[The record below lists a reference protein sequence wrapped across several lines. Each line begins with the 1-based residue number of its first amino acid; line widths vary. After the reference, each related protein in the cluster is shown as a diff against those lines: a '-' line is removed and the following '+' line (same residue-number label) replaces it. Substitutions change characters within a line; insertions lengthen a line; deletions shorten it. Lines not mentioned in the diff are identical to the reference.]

1 MAQKVDLQE
10 RLKMRFLTV
19 DYRDK
24 QEVYGTSTN
33 AADTGTIA
41 LDILNIPD
49 YVLEKL
55 LELTEPMMQLVDF
68 LNHNKNPD
76 ASTLAMMLTASKN
89 VFRVVDLLRDVPP
102 FSSQDFTWLD
112 GKLPSIFSADAV
124 KKAYRQRKKEMG
136 EVFIPALC
144 LVAQLGFGIR
154 DFRQALIPLV
164 EALDDEEASRNPA
177 GFAKQFDGFFSEDV
191 HKDDVWM
198 SISNVSMEY
207 LPGEKGLVRRMHY
220 ASFPSMFRSNLY
232 EALAVGNAPK
242 RCPSC
247 QKFFLTTN
255 ARRQKYCT
263 GNAPEEYDG
272 LTCVQV
278 GNRMGREAREKA
290 ENHPVI
296 VLWHQ
301 TVNTIDKRVER
312 GTLEKE
318 IATKAKARAK
328 DLKDA
333 ALADHDYANGDY
345 KNDMNPDALIAA
357 VTKK

>member
-1 MAQKVDLQE
+1 MAQRVNIRE

-24 QEVYGTSTN
+24 QEAYGTSAN
-33 AADTGTIA
+33 AADTGSIA
-41 LDILNIPD
+41 LEILNISES
-49 YVLEKL
+49 VLEEL

-68 LNHNKNPD
+68 LNNNRNPD
-76 ASTLAMMLTASKN
+76 SSTLAMMLTASRN

-102 FSSQDFTWLD
+102 FAGQDFTWLD
-112 GKLPSIFSADAV
+112 GKLPGIFSADAV
-124 KKAYRQRKKEMG
+124 KKAYRQRKAEFG

-164 EALDDEEASRNPA
+164 KSLDDDVVSRNPT
-177 GFAKQFDGFFSEDV
+177 GFAQQFDSFFSADQN
-191 HKDDVWM
+191 KQDYWM
-198 SISNVSMEY
+198 SITNVSVEY
-207 LPGEKGLVRRMHY
+207 LPGTKGLVCRMHY

-232 EALAVGNAPK
+232 ESLAVGNAPK
-242 RCPSC
+242 RCLIC

-263 GNAPEEYDG
+263 GYAPEEYGG

-278 GNRMGREAREKA
+278 GNRMGREARELA

-301 TVNTIDKRVER
+301 TVNAIDKRVER
-312 GTLEKE
+312 GKLDKE
-318 IATKAKARAK
+318 IAQKAKTLAR

-333 ALADHDYANGDY
+333 ALADSDYANDDY
-345 KNDMNPDALIAA
+345 KNDMTPDALIAA

>member
-24 QEVYGTSTN
+24 QEVYGTSTT
-33 AADTGTIA
+33 ASDTGAIV
-41 LDILNIPD
+41 LNILNIPD
-49 YVLEKL
+49 HVLEEL
-55 LELTEPMMQLVDF
+55 VDLTEPMMQLVDF

-102 FSSQDFTWLD
+102 FFGQDFTWLD

-164 EALDDEEASRNPA
+164 EALDNEDVSRNPA
-177 GFAKQFDGFFSEDV
+177 GFAKQFDAFFSADKNKETY
-191 HKDDVWM
+191 WM
-198 SISNVSMEY
+198 SITNVSVEY
-207 LPGEKGLVRRMHY
+207 LPGEKGLVRQMHY

-232 EALAVGNAPK
+232 EALAAGNAPK
-242 RCPSC
+242 RCPIC
-247 QKFFLTTN
+247 RKFFLTTN

-263 GNAPEEYDG
+263 GYTPEEYGG

-278 GNRMGREAREKA
+278 GNRLGREAREKA

-301 TVNTIDKRVER
+301 TVNTIDKRVKR

-318 IATKAKARAK
+318 IATKAKVRAK

-333 ALADHDYANGDY
+333 ALADNDYTNGEY
-345 KNDMNPDALIAA
+345 KNDMNPDTLIAT

>member
-24 QEVYGTSTN
+24 QETYGTCCSS
-33 AADTGTIA
+33 ADTGNIA

-49 YVLEKL
+49 YVLEEL
-55 LELTEPMMQLVDF
+55 LELTELMMQLVDY

-76 ASTLAMMLTASKN
+76 NSTLAMMLTASKN

-144 LVAQLGFGIR
+144 LVAQLGFGIQ
-154 DFRQALIPLV
+154 DFRQALVPLV
-164 EALDDEEASRNPA
+164 ESLDDEEISRNPA
-177 GFAKQFDGFFSEDV
+177 GFAKQFDAFFSTDKNKETY
-191 HKDDVWM
+191 WM
-198 SISNVSMEY
+198 SITNVSVEY

-242 RCPSC
+242 RCPIC

-263 GNAPEEYDG
+263 GFAPEEYGG
-272 LTCVQV
+272 LTCMQV
-278 GNRMGREAREKA
+278 GNRMGREARGQA
-290 ENHPVI
+290 ATNPITVRY
-296 VLWHQ
+296 HQ
-301 TVNTIDKRVER
+301 SVNAIDKRVER
-312 GTLEKE
+312 QTLERA
-318 IATKAKARAK
+318 IAARAK
-328 DLKDA
+328 TRAKELVSGAIVDA
-333 ALADHDYANGDY
+333 DYANGKY
-345 KNDMNPDALIAA
+345 KEDMTPDALIAA

>member
-24 QEVYGTSTN
+24 QEVYGTSTT
-33 AADTGTIA
+33 ASDTGAIA
-41 LDILNIPD
+41 LDILNISD
-49 YVLEKL
+49 YLLGEL

-68 LNHNKNPD
+68 LNKNRNPD
-76 ASTLAMMLTASKN
+76 NSTLAMMLTASKN
-89 VFRVVDLLRDVPP
+89 IFRVVDLLRDVQP
-102 FSSQDFTWLD
+102 FSGQDFTWLD
-112 GKLPSIFSADAV
+112 EKLPKIFSADAV
-124 KKAYRQRKKEMG
+124 NKAYRQRKKEMG
-136 EVFIPALC
+136 EVFVPALC

-164 EALDDEEASRNPA
+164 ESLDDDDVSRNPT
-177 GFAKQFDGFFSEDV
+177 GFAKQFDAFFSADENKQDY
-191 HKDDVWM
+191 WM
-198 SISNVSMEY
+198 SITNVSVEY
-207 LPGEKGLVRRMHY
+207 LPGDKGLVRRMHY

-232 EALAVGNAPK
+232 EALAAGNAPK
-242 RCPSC
+242 RCPIC
-247 QKFFLTTN
+247 HKFFLTTN

-263 GNAPEEYDG
+263 GYAPEEYDG

-318 IATKAKARAK
+318 IATKAKVRAK

-333 ALADHDYANGDY
+333 ALADSDYANGEY
-345 KNDMNPDALIAA
+345 KNDMTPDALIAT

>member
-10 RLKMRFLTV
+10 RLKMRFLPV
-19 DYRDK
+19 EYRDK
-24 QEVYGTSTN
+24 QEVYGTSTT
-33 AADTGTIA
+33 ASDTGAIA
-41 LDILNIPD
+41 LDILNISD
-49 YVLEKL
+49 YLLGVL

-68 LNHNKNPD
+68 LNKNRNPD
-76 ASTLAMMLTASKN
+76 NSTLAMMLTASKN
-89 VFRVVDLLRDVPP
+89 IFRVVDLLRDVQP
-102 FSSQDFTWLD
+102 FSGQDFTWLD
-112 GKLPSIFSADAV
+112 EKLPKIFSADAV
-124 KKAYRQRKKEMG
+124 NKAYRQRKKEMG
-136 EVFIPALC
+136 EVFVPALC

-164 EALDDEEASRNPA
+164 ESLDDDDVSRNPT
-177 GFAKQFDGFFSEDV
+177 GFAKQFDAFFSADENKQDY
-191 HKDDVWM
+191 WM
-198 SISNVSMEY
+198 SITNVSVEY
-207 LPGEKGLVRRMHY
+207 LPGDKGLVRRMHY

-232 EALAVGNAPK
+232 EALAAGNAPK
-242 RCPSC
+242 RCPIC
-247 QKFFLTTN
+247 HKFFLTTN

-263 GNAPEEYDG
+263 GYAPEEYDG

-318 IATKAKARAK
+318 IATKAKVRAK

-333 ALADHDYANGDY
+333 ALADSDYANGEY
-345 KNDMNPDALIAA
+345 KNDMTPDALIAT

>member
-1 MAQKVDLQE
+1 MAQRVNIQE

-24 QEVYGTSTN
+24 QEAYGTSAN
-33 AADTGTIA
+33 AADTGSIA
-41 LDILNIPD
+41 LEILNISES
-49 YVLEKL
+49 VLEEL

-68 LNHNKNPD
+68 LNKNKNPD
-76 ASTLAMMLTASKN
+76 SSTLAMMLTASKN

-102 FSSQDFTWLD
+102 FSGQDFTWLD
-112 GKLPSIFSADAV
+112 GKLPGIFSADAV
-124 KKAYRQRKKEMG
+124 KKAYRQRKAEFG

-164 EALDDEEASRNPA
+164 EALDDEEVSRNPT
-177 GFAKQFDGFFSEDV
+177 GFAKQFDAFFSADKNKETY
-191 HKDDVWM
+191 WM
-198 SISNVSMEY
+198 SITNVSVEY
-207 LPGEKGLVRRMHY
+207 LPGSKGLVRRMHY

-242 RCPSC
+242 RCPIC
-247 QKFFLTTN
+247 TRFFLTTN

-263 GNAPEEYDG
+263 GYAPEEYGG

-278 GNRMGREAREKA
+278 GNRMGREARELA

-296 VLWHQ
+296 VLWHKA
-301 TVNTIDKRVER
+301 VNAIDKRVER
-312 GTLEKE
+312 GTLEKDL
-318 IATKAKARAK
+318 AKRAKELAK

-333 ALADHDYANGDY
+333 ALADADYANGDY
-345 KNDMNPDALIAA
+345 KNDMTPDALIAA

>member
-10 RLKMRFLTV
+10 RLKMRFLSV

-24 QEVYGTSTN
+24 QETYGTCCSS
-33 AADTGTIA
+33 ADTGNIA

-49 YVLEKL
+49 YVLEEL

-68 LNHNKNPD
+68 LNKNRNPD
-76 ASTLAMMLTASKN
+76 SSTLAMMLTASRN

-102 FSSQDFTWLD
+102 FSGQDFTWLD
-112 GKLPSIFSADAV
+112 GKLPKIFSQEAV
-124 KKAYRQRKKEMG
+124 NKAYRQRKKEKG

-144 LVAQLGFGIR
+144 LVAQLGFGMW

-164 EALDDEEASRNPA
+164 ESLDDDAVSRNPT
-177 GFAKQFDGFFSEDV
+177 GFAQQFDNFFSADNNQ
-191 HKDDVWM
+191 DYWM
-198 SISNVSMEY
+198 SITNVSLEY
-207 LPGEKGLVRRMHY
+207 LPGTKGLVRRMHY

-232 EALAVGNAPK
+232 EALAAGNAPK
-242 RCPSC
+242 RCPIC
-247 QKFFLTTN
+247 KKFFLTTN

-263 GNAPEEYDG
+263 GYAPEEYEG

-278 GNRMGREAREKA
+278 GNRMGREEREKA
-290 ENHPVI
+290 ANRPVI
-296 VLWHQ
+296 VQYHQ
-301 TVNTIDKRVER
+301 AVNALDKRVER
-312 GTLEKE
+312 GMLERE
-318 IATKAKARAK
+318 TAARAKARAK
-328 DLKDA
+328 ELVSGAITDA
-333 ALADHDYANGDY
+333 EFANGEY

>member
-10 RLKMRFLTV
+10 RLKMRFLSV

-24 QEVYGTSTN
+24 QETYGTCCSS
-33 AADTGTIA
+33 ADTGNIA

-49 YVLEKL
+49 YVLEEL

-68 LNHNKNPD
+68 LNKNRNPD
-76 ASTLAMMLTASKN
+76 SSTLAMMLTASRN

-102 FSSQDFTWLD
+102 FSGQDFTWLD
-112 GKLPSIFSADAV
+112 GKLPKIFSQEAV
-124 KKAYRQRKKEMG
+124 NKAYRQRKKEKG

-144 LVAQLGFGIR
+144 LVAQLGFGMW

-164 EALDDEEASRNPA
+164 ESLDDDAVSRNPT
-177 GFAKQFDGFFSEDV
+177 GFAQQFDNFFSADNNQ
-191 HKDDVWM
+191 DYWM
-198 SISNVSMEY
+198 SITNVSLEY
-207 LPGEKGLVRRMHY
+207 LPGTKGLVRRMHY

-232 EALAVGNAPK
+232 EALAAGNAPK
-242 RCPSC
+242 RCPIC
-247 QKFFLTTN
+247 RKFFLTTN

-263 GNAPEEYDG
+263 GYAPEEYG
-272 LTCVQV
+272 GMTCVQV

-318 IATKAKARAK
+318 IATKAKVRAK

-333 ALADHDYANGDY
+333 ALADNDYANGEY
-345 KNDMNPDALIAA
+345 KNDMNPDTLIAT